1 MNQFQNFIQL
11 IPLSANEYNPNQAHI
26 RGANLSNMKQNIM
39 IKEKKKEKENNGS
52 AISGAAT
59 EMKSWVLGKP
69 IGNAEQVS

>member
-26 RGANLSNMKQNIM
+26 RGANL
-39 IKEKKKEKENNGS
+39 IKYETKYNDQGKKKEKENNGS

-59 EMKSWVLGKP
+59 EMKS
-69 IGNAEQVS
+69 